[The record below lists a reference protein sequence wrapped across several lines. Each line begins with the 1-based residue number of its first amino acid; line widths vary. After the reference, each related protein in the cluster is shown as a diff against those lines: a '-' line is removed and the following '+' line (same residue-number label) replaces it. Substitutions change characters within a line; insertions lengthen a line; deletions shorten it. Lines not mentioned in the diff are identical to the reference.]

1 MVVFNSKY
9 GHQINC
15 TNVYDINLDAYIVG
29 LLQNQ
34 SINLL
39 STPTSFLSERMENS
53 TFCRSYGCKNELDS
67 FENLIFRDG

>member
-34 SINLL
+34 SIN
-39 STPTSFLSERMENS
+39 SNERKNKNS
-53 TFCRSYGCKNELDS
+53 KLCLYIVNNPIATQIY
-67 FENLIFRDG
+67 IT